1 MRRRIFSTSA
11 VLLLVLA
18 TACAPSPV
26 IKELGDGELV
36 LELGAGHRSFAASL
50 RSLGVTLLPPKNFQ
64 EVQLVEP
71 EPNPVGPGSKQAEKE
86 TDKPPPKELPLLPPP
101 VDPGFFEVTLQQNQT
116 LIDLAKKYLGSG
128 AKFTEILRANGFS
141 EADAKRLKAG
151 RKIKIPKVKKPG

>member
-11 VLLLVLA
+11 VLLLALA

-64 EVQLVEP
+64 EVQLVEL

-101 VDPGFFEVTLQQNQT
+101 VDPGFSRSRCSR
-116 LIDLAKKYLGSG
+116 I
-128 AKFTEILRANGFS
+128 R
-141 EADAKRLKAG
+141 R
-151 RKIKIPKVKKPG
+151 